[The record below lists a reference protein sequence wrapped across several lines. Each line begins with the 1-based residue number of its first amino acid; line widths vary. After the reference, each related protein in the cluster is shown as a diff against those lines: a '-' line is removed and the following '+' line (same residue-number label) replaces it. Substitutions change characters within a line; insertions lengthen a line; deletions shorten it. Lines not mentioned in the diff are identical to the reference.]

1 MKGRKVLL
9 FNLLLLIA
17 VVLCAQ
23 QLVSQWTSFEQEQGL
38 ERILG
43 AAEAQGAPPIEVAG
57 AEPIIP
63 YPEFLIVGEK
73 NLFRPERGMA
83 PLEPQVAEVPRPPEF
98 PKRPQLHG
106 ISVIGGQQRA
116 FLTTFSSPTGAGETR
131 LVGLGENVQGY
142 QVAEIGDTTL
152 TLQWNDYR
160 EIIDLLDAEPKA
172 RTAAAPG
179 RGRSAVNIIRIGSK
193 AAAVETGNGDRG
205 AEERGLSA
213 VATTRAERAAAQ
225 GMTAASNVMQALQQ
239 RQEALAAESANP
251 AAQPPQTGLVGP
263 RRNTPR
269 PQDTTPPDN

>member
-1 MKGRKVLL
+1 
-9 FNLLLLIA
+9 
-17 VVLCAQ
+17 
-23 QLVSQWTSFEQEQGL
+23 
-38 ERILG
+38 
-43 AAEAQGAPPIEVAG
+43 
-57 AEPIIP
+57 
-63 YPEFLIVGEK
+63 
-73 NLFRPERGMA
+73 
-83 PLEPQVAEVPRPPEF
+83 
-98 PKRPQLHG
+98 
-106 ISVIGGQQRA
+106 
-116 FLTTFSSPTGAGETR
+116 
-131 LVGLGENVQGY
+131 VGLGENVQGY

-172 RTAAAPG
+172 RIAAAPG

-251 AAQPPQTGLVGP
+251 AAQPPQTGVVGP